1 MSWSL
6 LGPVISN
13 RPGREGSSA
22 SGLQAAAT
30 TGSAAQKPARAVGD
44 LDADVAS
51 DGGAPG
57 VGEEHTAVLGLAAA
71 LGGLALME

>member
-1 MSWSL
+1 
-6 LGPVISN
+6 
-13 RPGREGSSA
+13 
-22 SGLQAAAT
+22 LQAAAT